1 MSVNGIVKEGNGM
14 TFEERKKAIQK
25 AQKLRDKSQ
34 DEIDTH
40 PFVIQKRKLI
50 DKHKN
55 TIAQLLA
62 ECTHDEVE
70 RKSSYFSGS
79 YYDKASTTYWDQCL
93 LCGKTLNHREETHSW
108 YG

>member
-1 MSVNGIVKEGNGM
+1 MPTNRIVKEGNYM
-14 TFEERKKAIQK
+14 TFEDRKKAVLK
-25 AQKLRDKSQ
+25 AQKLVNKNQ

-40 PFVIQKRKLI
+40 PFVVQKRKLI

-55 TIAQLLA
+55 TVTQLLS

-70 RKSSYFSGS
+70 RKSEYYSGS
-79 YYDKASTTYWDQCL
+79 YYDKAHTDYWTVCV
-93 LCGKTLNHREETHSW
+93 LCGTRSERTHETHSW

>member
-1 MSVNGIVKEGNGM
+1 M

-25 AQKLRDKSQ
+25 AQRLRDKSQ
-34 DEIDTH
+34 EEIDCH
-40 PFVIQKRKLI
+40 PFVVQKRKLI

-70 RKSSYFSGS
+70 RKSEYFDGS
-79 YYDKASTTYWDQCL
+79 YYDKAHTEYWVVCT
-93 LCGKTLNHREETHSW
+93 LCGAKSERTTEMHSW

>member
-1 MSVNGIVKEGNGM
+1 M
-14 TFEERKKAIQK
+14 TFDERKKAIQK
-25 AQKLRDKSQ
+25 AQKLANKSQ
-34 DEIDTH
+34 EEIDHH
-40 PFVIQKRKLI
+40 PFVVQKRKLI

-70 RKSSYFSGS
+70 KKSEYFDGS
-79 YYDKASTTYWDQCL
+79 YYDKAHTEYWVVCK
-93 LCGKTLNHREETHSW
+93 LCGAKSERTTEMHSW